1 MTSFAQFL
9 CLSGFPCPLPG
20 DLPNPGIEPRSPTWQ
35 VDSLLSEPPGKPNSI
50 NFIIYYKM
58 KSFAQ
63 FLCLSPLWGEI
74 IIIGVIIPFFQV
86 RNQSF
91 REVEWL
97 PKVCQGINKICKRK
111 NLPVENK
118 GRDPLHYPPKWGFPG
133 GSDGKESTCNVGD
146 LG

>member
-58 KSFAQ
+58 KSFAL
-63 FLCLSPLWGEI
+63 FLCLSPL
-74 IIIGVIIPFFQV
+74 
-86 RNQSF
+86 
-91 REVEWL
+91 
-97 PKVCQGINKICKRK
+97 
-111 NLPVENK
+111 
-118 GRDPLHYPPKWGFPG
+118 
-133 GSDGKESTCNVGD
+133 
-146 LG
+146 